1 MTTSASDV
9 MWSIPAL
16 LASTPSGR
24 EVREY
29 YVDESSPTLDTNVV
43 ATSAPLPSAPRLSH
57 ALPDAP
63 LLPCWGVFLGALV
76 AMLMTLIVYKLV
88 RGKRKG
94 RHLYRTVPLAQLV
107 TVCEAGEGATE
118 DYVLIEV

>member
-1 MTTSASDV
+1 MAMTTSASDA
-9 MWSIPAL
+9 MWPIPTL

-29 YVDESSPTLDTNVV
+29 YVDEGTPSVDMTV
-43 ATSAPLPSAPRLSH
+43 ATHAPLRSS

-63 LLPCWGVFLGALV
+63 LLPWWGFFLGALI
-76 AMLMTLIVYKLV
+76 AMLMTLVVYKLV

-107 TVCEAGEGATE
+107 SVCESGEGATE